1 MEPMVNNTAMK
12 TNRLITIILIFLTL
26 GASAKEKMQSY
37 PRAEIKVSYNYHK
50 KSMLSDGT
58 VVERDVPF
66 ILLANSNQSKFYCP
80 STEYRD
86 SLLSTPSG
94 RAKERQMFDAA
105 AAAYVKNRDHSA
117 MDGVVYHSRLYVT
130 KDFGKSVSTVY
141 DEAGMGECGYY
152 EEPFS
157 EIEWNIVEDSTKTI
171 LDYQCIIATTDYH
184 GRKWTVWFTPEIPM
198 QDGPWKFCGLPGLVM
213 EASEPSGQHSF
224 TANGIETSSQPIYP
238 LFSTKYEKMNRLDML
253 RSMRN
258 YRDNSNSM
266 AKVATGGMLDFGPDA
281 SPQTE
286 YDFFETDYR

>member
-1 MEPMVNNTAMK
+1 MK
-12 TNRLITIILIFLTL
+12 IYKLIACLVLILFALR
-26 GASAKEKMQSY
+26 ASAKKKLDY
-37 PRAEIKVSYNYHK
+37 PCAEIKVEYNYHNK
-50 KSMLSDGT
+50 FLRGEDG
-58 VVERDVPF
+58 VVEKNTPF
-66 ILLANSNQSKFYCP
+66 ILLANKNQSKFYCP

-105 AAAYVKNRDHSA
+105 ATAYVQNRDRSA

-266 AKVATGGMLDFGPDA
+266 AKAATGGMLDLGPDA